1 MFPLCGAVKNKLKL
15 VPCLFELDTMT
26 EKDNSVDRR
35 NFLKTMGAAG
45 LGSIIAS
52 CKAKSDQ
59 KEPDT
64 ATETQKTEYPQ
75 VPRRK
80 LGKTGVEVPCLSI
93 GLMYNLLDNQILLR
107 KSLDWGVN
115 YWDTSNGY
123 AGGNS
128 ERGIG
133 KFFANNPDA
142 RKKVFLVTKASG
154 ARTVADVEKRLQTSF
169 ERMNTD
175 YIDMYFGVHALANP
189 GQLTEQLKQWVINA
203 KKKGQIGF
211 FGFSTHENMA
221 ENLSAAAK
229 LGWVDAIMTSYNFRV
244 MQDRKMPAAI
254 EACYKAGVGLIAM
267 KTQGKPSWEIKTEA
281 DKWVLTEAEKKLTE
295 HLLKRGFTIAQAN
308 IKIVLDDERF
318 SSVCAGMTSVAHI
331 VENVPVTFNKTKLA
345 RADREAFKDYAAATC
360 SGYCLGCSNI
370 CKSALPDMPYVSDIM
385 RYLMYYNSY
394 GDRDEA
400 RELFAK
406 IPYNAKTKLL
416 STDYGPAEAR
426 CAQHM
431 PIGKLIAEAVSKL
444 A

>member
-1 MFPLCGAVKNKLKL
+1 MIQK
-15 VPCLFELDTMT
+15 
-26 EKDNSVDRR
+26 KDKRITRR
-35 NFLKTMGAAG
+35 NFLKTAGAAG
-45 LGSIIAS
+45 VGSVFAS
-52 CKAKSDQ
+52 VKAEAEPNAPEKSD
-59 KEPDT
+59 KPGF
-64 ATETQKTEYPQ
+64 PQ

-93 GLMYNLLDNQILLR
+93 GLMYDLLDNQILLR
-107 KSLDWGVN
+107 KSLDWGIN

-169 ERMNTD
+169 KRMNTD

-189 GQLTEQLKQWVINA
+189 RQLTDRLKQWVINA

-244 MQDRKMPAAI
+244 MQDPKMPAAI
-254 EACYKAGVGLIAM
+254 EACHKAGVGLIAM

-295 HLLKRGFTIAQAN
+295 HLLKRGFTTAQAN

-331 VENVPVTFNKTKLA
+331 VENVPVTFNRTKLTLT
-345 RADREAFKDYAAATC
+345 DKQAFKEYAEASC
-360 SGYCLGCSNI
+360 SGYCAGCSSI
-370 CKSALPDMPYVSDIM
+370 CKSALTDMPYVSDIM

-394 GDRDEA
+394 GDREGA
-400 RELFAK
+400 KELFAQ
-406 IPYNAKTKLL
+406 IPEAARSRLL
-416 STDYGPAEAR
+416 DTNYSTAEAR
-426 CAQHM
+426 CPQHM
-431 PIGKLIAEAVSKL
+431 PIGKLMAEAVSKL